1 MSDWQ
6 GREWREG
13 VEDNGVQ
20 GSKHFVGME
29 AFCILNLHM
38 IHICIY
44 NTHWTVHLKRVNF
57 TVCNLQLNKSHDKEE
72 EGGGREGGKEDD
84 DNDRTVVW
92 VPKGYL

>member
-1 MSDWQ
+1 M
-6 GREWREG
+6 
-13 VEDNGVQ
+13 
-20 GSKHFVGME
+20 
-29 AFCILNLHM
+29 
-38 IHICIY
+38 
-44 NTHWTVHLKRVNF
+44 NF